1 MSGDDLTDRQRE
13 VLAVFAKLTVSLGPT
28 IRALG
33 DALGIKSTNGVA
45 GHLQALERAGL
56 IERWARAKS
65 RAYVLTSKGK
75 QLLKEKP

>member
-1 MSGDDLTDRQRE
+1 MESDLTERQRE
-13 VLAVFAKLTVSLGPT
+13 VLRVFAALTVSLGPT

-45 GHLQALERAGL
+45 EHLQALERAGV
-56 IERWARAKS
+56 IKRWANAKS

-75 QLLKEKP
+75 QFLKERK